1 MSGPTCRSQGL
12 THSSVQAWLTRLSA
26 RLAPA
31 TVDKCR
37 QLMSG
42 VMKAA
47 IRDHLISSNPV
58 DGVQLPK
65 KRRKAGQRG
74 TITMDNLTAL
84 LLPVVPHRYRAL
96 VALAGGTG
104 LRWGECIGL
113 RWDAVT
119 ENTLRVERVA
129 VEVGGH
135 VTCKP
140 YPKSLAGLRDVPVP
154 PMVMQLLLQHRELYG
169 TGPRGEVFTNETGTA
184 PRRTLFR
191 ARIWRPSLVRAGL
204 LGQVSSAPD
213 DKTWC
218 ATWPTAAGVAKSSR
232 HPTYAQAVQNV
243 ARNAAGG
250 LRFHDLR
257 HSYASWLITSGV
269 PIADAQK
276 VMGHENPHTL
286 LSIYTHVQKA
296 AKIASL
302 TLSLPF
308 RCPLTPVRPPRRR
321 STLTKL
327 TLARC
332 ASGWA

>member
-1 MSGPTCRSQGL
+1 MPLSRID
-12 THSSVQAWLTRLSA
+12 HSSVQAWLTRLSA

-74 TITMDNLTAL
+74 TITMDDLTDR
-84 LLPVVPHRYRAL
+84 LLPVVPNRYRAL

-119 ENTLRVERVA
+119 EGTLRVERVA

-154 PMVMQLLLQHRELYG
+154 PMVRQLL
-169 TGPRGEVFTNETGTA
+169 A
-184 PRRTLFR
+184 PSR
-191 ARIWRPSLVRAGL
+191 AVRNRPA
-204 LGQVSSAPD
+204 
-213 DKTWC
+213 W
-218 ATWPTAAGVAKSSR
+218 
-232 HPTYAQAVQNV
+232 
-243 ARNAAGG
+243 
-250 LRFHDLR
+250 
-257 HSYASWLITSGV
+257 
-269 PIADAQK
+269 
-276 VMGHENPHTL
+276 
-286 LSIYTHVQKA
+286 
-296 AKIASL
+296 
-302 TLSLPF
+302 
-308 RCPLTPVRPPRRR
+308 
-321 STLTKL
+321 
-327 TLARC
+327 
-332 ASGWA
+332 